1 MGVSREF
8 SSDALYGASQ
18 FGGGLMFLTCPQ
30 QRHQLYSLQK
40 KFLPVLD
47 KIFDIEK
54 NS

>member
-8 SSDALYGASQ
+8 SPDALCGASQ
-18 FGGGLMFLTCPQ
+18 FGDGLIFLTCSQ
-30 QRHQLYSLQK
+30 QRHRSYSLQK